1 MKGGKCANEND
12 WLICEKNVTLIIST
26 SNKLNI
32 CSKKTH
38 KKHHTWLFH
47 IDYIDLQIY
56 WKHGLPS
63 QLPKPTIYERK
74 IMQLH
79 TFTQHGFLAMNEWMY
94 KYITLTFSTQVHII
108 DTCIFSTHKCI
119 HKIMTQ
125 GCTLSKD
132 IGDYFKNIPR
142 LCNEIVRFASYA
154 KKI

>member
-1 MKGGKCANEND
+1 
-12 WLICEKNVTLIIST
+12 
-26 SNKLNI
+26 
-32 CSKKTH
+32 
-38 KKHHTWLFH
+38 
-47 IDYIDLQIY
+47 
-56 WKHGLPS
+56 
-63 QLPKPTIYERK
+63 
-74 IMQLH
+74 MQLH